1 MFIAHIRKNDGVR
14 QSVKEHI
21 ENVSQLCSEFCKK
34 ISLENTGKLIG
45 LLHDMGKETEAFKKY
60 ILYCFLNPEDK
71 SLRGSVDHA
80 TSGAKFIYD
89 TFFSSKDSYE
99 KLAAQIIALAICS
112 HHGGIIDCID
122 LNLNDKFTSRMKP
135 DKLKFSYDEALN
147 NFFEECAS
155 REEID
160 KLFKQSAQEIKEII
174 IKVRAIYNNREFGL
188 YSAGALEKFLF
199 SCLIDADRHDTY
211 RFMAEKES
219 PDTLKN
225 IDIDK
230 LWEELLVNFNKKLDL
245 LPKKTKVDM
254 LRSEISLSCKEF
266 ANNKPGIYQLL
277 VPTGGGKT
285 LSSLRYALEHAKQY
299 RKDRIFYIIPFTT
312 IIDQNS
318 KDIKAFLGREDIVL
332 EHHSNL
338 VVDNDDEDYKLL
350 TERWDSPII
359 LTTMV
364 QFLNTLFKG
373 GTQSIRRMHNF
384 ANSIIIFD
392 EIQAIPIKCINMF
405 NFSLNFLSN
414 ICNATIIL
422 CSATQ
427 PLLSGTERPILLE
440 EKSQIIKDANDKFK
454 DFKRTQIIPKIRAEA
469 YSCQA
474 LKDFVNEIIEGK
486 QDKNEKN
493 SVLVILNTKKA
504 AKELF
509 RTIDAENSLLPEE
522 NQAVVFHLSTNM
534 CAAHR
539 MKILGTIRKVL
550 GKRKVICIS
559 TQLIEAGV
567 NISFKCVVR
576 SLAGL
581 DSIAQAAGRC
591 NRHAENDCG
600 NVFIVN
606 MDQDS
611 ENVSK
616 LLEIK
621 AGQQTTHHILA
632 EYERNP
638 EAFDNDLISPK
649 AIKKYFQYYFHE
661 LKSQMNYTLRKP
673 NADKNM
679 FNLLSENKEVV
690 AAYVEKNLVKPDLVL
705 HSSFK
710 TAGDCFE
717 AIDQNTRGVI
727 VPSGKGEELIIKI
740 NGRCNLTDLK
750 RYLKEAQQYS
760 VNLYDLEFKKLEA
773 IGAIVPL
780 NNGGVLAL
788 RTGFYDENTGVTEEE
803 RHAFLEF

>member
-21 ENVSQLCSEFCKK
+21 ENVSQLCADFCKK
-34 ISLENTGKLIG
+34 ISLKNTGKLIG
-45 LLHDMGKETEAFKKY
+45 LLHDMGKETEAFKVY
-60 ILYCFLNPEDK
+60 IIYCSLNPEDK
-71 SLRGSVDHA
+71 SRRGSVDHA

-89 TFFSSKDSYE
+89 TFFSSKDPYE
-99 KLAAQIIALAICS
+99 KCAAQIIAMVVCS
-112 HHGGIIDCID
+112 HHGGLIDCIN

-135 DKLKFSYDEALN
+135 DKLKFNYDEALN

-155 REEID
+155 REEIE
-160 KLFKQSAQEIKEII
+160 KLFKQSVQEIKEII
-174 IKVRAIYNNREFGL
+174 IKIRTTYDNRQFGL
-188 YSAGALEKFLF
+188 FSAGVLEKFLF
-199 SCLIDADRHDTY
+199 SCLIDADRYDTY
-211 RFMAEKES
+211 RFMTEKES
-219 PDTLKN
+219 PETLKN

-230 LWEELLVNFNKKLDL
+230 FWEELLVNFNKELDL
-245 LPKKTKVDM
+245 LPKETKVDM

-266 ANNKPGIYQLL
+266 AVNKPGIYQLL

-285 LSSLRYALEHAKQY
+285 LSSLRYALEHAKHY
-299 RKDRIFYIIPFTT
+299 KKDRIFYIIPFTT

-338 VVDNDDEDYKLL
+338 VIDNDDEDYKLL

-384 ANSIIIFD
+384 TNSIIIFD

-405 NFSLNFLSN
+405 NFAVNFLSK

-440 EKSQIIKDANDKFK
+440 ENAQIIKGANDKFK
-454 DFKRTQIIPKIRAEA
+454 DFKRTRVIPKIRAGG
-469 YSCQA
+469 YSCQD
-474 LKDFVNEIIEGK
+474 LKDFVNEIIEEK
-486 QDKNEKN
+486 QDKNETN

-504 AKELF
+504 TKELF
-509 RTIDAENSLLPEE
+509 RAIDAENSLLPEE
-522 NQAVVFHLSTNM
+522 NQALVFHLSTNM
-534 CAAHR
+534 CPAHR
-539 MKILGTIRKVL
+539 MKILESIKEVL
-550 GKRKVICIS
+550 GKRKIICIS

-611 ENVSK
+611 ENISK

-621 AGQQTTHHILA
+621 AGQQTTNRILT
-632 EYERNP
+632 EYDRNP
-638 EAFDNDLISPK
+638 EAFDNDLISPQ
-649 AIKKYFQYYFHE
+649 AIKKYFQYYFDK
-661 LKSQMNYTLRKP
+661 LKSQMNYTLPKP
-673 NADKNM
+673 NSDKTM
-679 FNLLSENKEVV
+679 FDLLSENREVV
-690 AAYVEKNLVKPDLVL
+690 VSYVEKNLVKPDLVL

-710 TAGDCFE
+710 TAGDYFE

-727 VPSGKGEELIIKI
+727 VPYGKGEELIIKI

-773 IGAIVPL
+773 LGAIVSL

-788 RTGFYDENTGVTEEE
+788 RKGFYDENTGVTEEK
-803 RHAFLEF
+803 RHEFLNY

>member
-1 MFIAHIRKNDGVR
+1 MFIARKREKDGAE
-14 QSVKEHI
+14 QSVKEHL
-21 ENVSQLCSEFCKK
+21 ENVSQLCAYFCKK
-34 ISLENTGKLIG
+34 ISLESTGKLIG
-45 LLHDMGKETEAFKKY
+45 LLHDMGKETEAFKVY
-60 ILYCFLNPEDK
+60 IIYCFLNPEDK
-71 SLRGSVDHA
+71 SRRGSVDHA

-89 TFFSSKDSYE
+89 TFFSSNDLYE

-112 HHGGIIDCID
+112 HHGGLIDCID

-135 DKLKFSYDEALN
+135 DKLKFNYDEALN

-155 REEID
+155 REEIE
-160 KLFKQSAQEIKEII
+160 KLFKQSAQEIKKILI
-174 IKVRAIYNNREFGL
+174 SVNKIYNNKQFGKF
-188 YSAGALEKFLF
+188 SAGILGKFLF
-199 SCLIDADRHDTY
+199 SCLIDADRFDTY
-211 RFMAEKES
+211 RFMTEKES
-219 PDTLKN
+219 PEALKN
-225 IDIDK
+225 IDINR
-230 LWEELLVNFNKKLDL
+230 LWETLLVNFNKELDL

-266 ANNKPGIYQLL
+266 AVNKPGIYQLL

-285 LSSLRYALEHAKQY
+285 LSSLRYALEHAKHY
-299 RKDRIFYIIPFTT
+299 KKDRIFYIIPFTT

-338 VVDNDDEDYKLL
+338 VIDNDDEDYKLL
-350 TERWDSPII
+350 TERWDSPVI

-405 NFSLNFLSN
+405 NFAVNFLSK

-440 EKSQIIKDANDKFK
+440 ENAQIIKDANDKFK
-454 DFKRTQIIPKIRAEA
+454 DFKRTRIIPRIRAEGH
-469 YSCQA
+469 SCQA
-474 LKDFVNEIIEGK
+474 LKEFVNEITEETDSI
-486 QDKNEKN
+486 
-493 SVLVILNTKKA
+493 LVVLNTKNS

-509 RTIDAENSLLPEE
+509 RAIDAENSLLPEE
-522 NQAVVFHLSTNM
+522 NQAIVFHLSTNM
-534 CAAHR
+534 CPAHR
-539 MKILGTIRKVL
+539 MKILGRIRKDL

-621 AGQQTTHHILA
+621 VGQHTTNRILA
-632 EYERNP
+632 EYGSNP

-649 AIKKYFQYYFHE
+649 AIKKYFQYYFCE
-661 LKSQMNYTLRKP
+661 LKSQMNYTLPKP
-673 NADKNM
+673 NADKTM
-679 FNLLSENKEVV
+679 FDLLAENREVV
-690 AAYVEKNLVKPDLVL
+690 AAYVEKNMVKPDLLL

-710 TAGDCFE
+710 TAGDYFE

-727 VPSGKGEELIIKI
+727 VPYGKGEELIIKI

-773 IGAIVPL
+773 LGAIVLL

-803 RHAFLEF
+803 QPKFLNC

>member
-1 MFIAHIRKNDGVR
+1 MFVAHIREDGTK
-14 QSVKEHI
+14 QSVKEHL
-21 ENVSQLCSEFCKK
+21 ENVSQLCSDYSKK

-45 LLHDMGKETEAFKKY
+45 LLHDMGKETEDFNKY
-60 ILYCFLNPEDK
+60 IHYCFFNQEDK
-71 SLRGSVDHA
+71 SLKGSVDHS

-89 TFFSSKDSYE
+89 TFLNSKDSYE
-99 KLAAQIIALAICS
+99 KLAAQIIALVVCS
-112 HHGGIIDCID
+112 HHGGLIDCID
-122 LNLNDKFTSRMKP
+122 LNLNDKFTTRMNP
-135 DKLKFSYDEALN
+135 DKLKFNYQEAIN
-147 NFFEECAS
+147 NFFKECAS
-155 REEID
+155 SDLID
-160 KLFKQSAQEIKEII
+160 KLFKKSVQEIKEII
-174 IKVRAIYNNREFGL
+174 KKIRAIYDNREFGF
-188 YSAGALEKFLF
+188 YSTGVLAKFLF
-199 SCLIDADRHDTY
+199 SCLIDADRLDTY
-211 RFMAEKES
+211 RFMTEKES
-219 PDTLKN
+219 PETSKN
-225 IDIDK
+225 IDMNM
-230 LWEELLVNFNKKLDL
+230 LWDELLLNLNQELNL
-245 LPKKTKVDM
+245 LPQKTKVDI

-266 ANNKPGIYQLL
+266 AVNKPGIYQLL

-285 LSSLRYALEHAKQY
+285 LSSLRYALEHANKY
-299 RKDRIFYIIPFTT
+299 KKDRIFYIIPFTT
-312 IIDQNS
+312 IIEQNS
-318 KDIKAFLGREDIVL
+318 KEIKAFLGREDVIL

-350 TERWDSPII
+350 TERWDSPVI

-373 GTQSIRRMHNF
+373 GTQSVRRMHNF

-392 EIQAIPIKCINMF
+392 EIQAIPIKSISMF
-405 NFSLNFLSN
+405 NFAVNFLSK

-440 EKSQIIKDANDKFK
+440 EKSQIIKDVNEKFM
-454 DFKRTQIIPKIRAEA
+454 DFKRTQVIPKIRVEG

-474 LKDFVNEIIEGK
+474 LKEFVNEILEER
-486 QDKNEKN
+486 QDKNQIN
-493 SVLVILNTKKA
+493 SVLIILNTKNS

-509 RTIDAENSLLPEE
+509 RAIDAENSLIPEE
-522 NQAVVFHLSTNM
+522 NQAAVFHLSTNM
-534 CAAHR
+534 CPDHR
-539 MKILGTIRKVL
+539 RKILEGMKEVL

-576 SLAGL
+576 SLAGM

-591 NRHAENDCG
+591 NRHGENDIG
-600 NVFIVN
+600 KVFIVN
-606 MDQDS
+606 MDKDS

-616 LLEIK
+616 LPEIK
-621 AGQQTTHHILA
+621 AGQHTTNRILE
-632 EYERNP
+632 EYVRKP
-638 EAFDNDLISPK
+638 EAFDNDLLSPK
-649 AIKKYFQYYFHE
+649 AINKYFHYYFYE
-661 LKSQMNYTLRKP
+661 LRLQMDYILPKP

-679 FNLLSENKEVV
+679 FDLLSGNREVV
-690 AAYVEKNLVKPDLVL
+690 SAYIEKNQVKPDLVL
-705 HSSFK
+705 YNSFK
-710 TAGDCFE
+710 TAGDYFE

-727 VPSGKGEELIIKI
+727 VPYGEGEELIVKI

-773 IGAIVPL
+773 LGAIVPL

-788 RTGFYDENTGVTEEE
+788 RKGFYDEKTGITLEE
-803 RHAFLEF
+803 RQEFLEY

>member
-1 MFIAHIRKNDGVR
+1 MFIARKREKDGAE
-14 QSVKEHI
+14 QSVKEHL
-21 ENVSQLCSEFCKK
+21 ENVSQLCAYFCKK
-34 ISLENTGKLIG
+34 ISLESTGKLIG
-45 LLHDMGKETEAFKKY
+45 LLHDMGKETEAFKVY
-60 ILYCFLNPEDK
+60 IIYCFLNPEDK
-71 SLRGSVDHA
+71 SRRGSVDHA

-89 TFFSSKDSYE
+89 TFFSSNDLYE

-112 HHGGIIDCID
+112 HHGGLIDCID

-135 DKLKFSYDEALN
+135 DKLKFNYDEALN

-155 REEID
+155 REEIE
-160 KLFKQSAQEIKEII
+160 KLFKQSAQEIKKILI
-174 IKVRAIYNNREFGL
+174 SVNKIYNNKQFGKF
-188 YSAGALEKFLF
+188 SAGILGKFLF
-199 SCLIDADRHDTY
+199 SCLIDADRFDTY
-211 RFMAEKES
+211 RFMTEKES
-219 PDTLKN
+219 PEALKN
-225 IDIDK
+225 IDINR
-230 LWEELLVNFNKKLDL
+230 LWETLLVNFNKELDL

-266 ANNKPGIYQLL
+266 AVNKPGIYQLL

-285 LSSLRYALEHAKQY
+285 LSSLRYALEHAKHY
-299 RKDRIFYIIPFTT
+299 KKDRIFYIIPFTT

-338 VVDNDDEDYKLL
+338 VIDNDDEDYKLL
-350 TERWDSPII
+350 TERWDSPVI

-405 NFSLNFLSN
+405 NFAVNFLSK

-440 EKSQIIKDANDKFK
+440 ENAQIIKDANDKFK
-454 DFKRTQIIPKIRAEA
+454 DFKRTRIIPRIRAEGH
-469 YSCQA
+469 SCQA
-474 LKDFVNEIIEGK
+474 LKEFVNEITEETDSI
-486 QDKNEKN
+486 
-493 SVLVILNTKKA
+493 LVVLNTKNS

-509 RTIDAENSLLPEE
+509 RAIDAENSLLPEE
-522 NQAVVFHLSTNM
+522 NQAIVFHLSTNM
-534 CAAHR
+534 CPAHR
-539 MKILGTIRKVL
+539 MKILGRIRKDL

-621 AGQQTTHHILA
+621 VGQHTTNRILA
-632 EYERNP
+632 EYGSNP

-649 AIKKYFQYYFHE
+649 AIKKYFQYYFCE
-661 LKSQMNYTLRKP
+661 LKSQMNYTLPKP
-673 NADKNM
+673 NADKTM
-679 FNLLSENKEVV
+679 FDLLAENREVV
-690 AAYVEKNLVKPDLVL
+690 AAYVEKNMVKPDLLL

-710 TAGDCFE
+710 TAGDYFE
-717 AIDQNTRGVI
+717 AIDQNTKGVI
-727 VPSGKGEELIIKI
+727 VPYGKGEELIIKI

-773 IGAIVPL
+773 LGAIVLL

-803 RHAFLEF
+803 QPKFLNC